1 MSLSGIAELE
11 RYERHFSSALPKTP
25 MGRFASIILLRET
38 KSYAIF
44 TTEGG
49 EQQDVEQTQAGL
61 TSSERVNRIDRLVMF
76 KRKQVAPE
84 RRTGKA
90 LLRQYG
96 TFPYAIVTGGSRSPS
111 VVYGADEIAKVQE
124 EMKSRKDSKVEVQED
139 CYLIA
144 GMCAHCVDCL
154 VYGYAAVEGQGARKA
169 RVLTDSCFSV
179 RPYPLVTER
188 KKFNYIDEKEHTSGT
203 ITEFDHTRPH
213 TFFPS
218 VVTTVDLTL
227 DEFVYVL
234 NNLLRTLRY
243 GKEVAH
249 IGLME
254 NHVLAIAFSDVE
266 LFSNLE
272 FSQAF
277 YDAFAANNTKKET
290 SNVKDEDIQL
300 EQESTPQTPAVE
312 VKPVKMEEGLSLQD
326 FLAHEEQVVK
336 NLTTGLNGRLSLVRG
351 NELKTILDQAREL
364 NQNEERQTNFLKE
377 LNRQAASFV
386 V

>member
-1 MSLSGIAELE
+1 MSLSGITELE
-11 RYERHFSSALPKTP
+11 KYANHFSAVLPKTP
-25 MGRFASIILLRET
+25 TGRFASILLLRET

-61 TSSERVNRIDRLVMF
+61 TSRERIDRLVMF

-96 TFPYAIVTGGSRSPS
+96 VFPYAIVTEGSRSPR
-111 VVYGADEIAKVQE
+111 VVYGAEEIAKVQSE
-124 EMKSRKDSKVEVQED
+124 TKSQKETKVEQQED

-144 GMCAHCVDCL
+144 GMCARCIDCL
-154 VYGYAAVEGQGARKA
+154 TYGFAAVEGQGARKA

-179 RPYPLVTER
+179 RPYPLITER
-188 KKFNYIDEKEHTSGT
+188 KKFNYIDEQTHTSGT
-203 ITEFDHTRPH
+203 ITEFDHARPH

-218 VVTTVDLTL
+218 IVTTVDLTL

-234 NNLLRTLRY
+234 NNLLRTSRY

-254 NHVLAIAFSDVE
+254 NHILAIAFSDVE

-272 FSQAF
+272 FSQTF
-277 YDAFAANNTKKET
+277 YDAFKG
-290 SNVKDEDIQL
+290 SNGI
-300 EQESTPQTPAVE
+300 
-312 VKPVKMEEGLSLQD
+312 KMVDGLLLQD
-326 FLAHEEQVVK
+326 FLDHEVQVIQ
-336 NLTTGLNGRLSLVRG
+336 GLLAGINGRLTIIRDA
-351 NELKTILDQAREL
+351 ELKTILDQIKML
-364 NQNEERQTNFLKE
+364 NKDEDRLATFLKE

-386 V
+386 L

>member
-1 MSLSGIAELE
+1 MSLSGISELE
-11 RYERHFSSALPKTP
+11 KYAQHFSPALPKTP
-25 MGRFASIILLRET
+25 TGRFASVILLRET

-49 EQQDVEQTQAGL
+49 EQQDIEQTQAGL
-61 TSSERVNRIDRLVMF
+61 ANRERVDRLVMF

-96 TFPYAIVTGGSRSPS
+96 VFPYATLAENDRVLR
-111 VVYGADEIAKVQE
+111 VVYGAEDIATTQE
-124 EMKSRKDSKVEVQED
+124 EGKSRRGAKIDPHED

-154 VYGYAAVEGQGARKA
+154 TYGFAAVEGQGARKA

-179 RPYPLVTER
+179 RPYPLITEK
-188 KKFNYIDEKEHTSGT
+188 KKFNYIDEQTHTSGT
-203 ITEFDHTRPH
+203 ITEFDHTKPH

-234 NNLLRTLRY
+234 NNLLRTSRY

-249 IGLME
+249 LGLME
-254 NHVLAIAFSDVE
+254 NHILAIALSDVE

-277 YDAFAANNTKKET
+277 YDAFKE
-290 SNVKDEDIQL
+290 SAHIR
-300 EQESTPQTPAVE
+300 
-312 VKPVKMEEGLSLQD
+312 MEFGLSLHD
-326 FLAHEEQVVK
+326 FLDHEKQVIS
-336 NLTTGLNGRLSLVRG
+336 NLAANLNGRCLLIQG
-351 NELKTILDQAREL
+351 DGLKALLEQAKAL
-364 NQNEERQTNFLKE
+364 NQDQDRLTTFLKE
-377 LNRQAASFV
+377 LNRQAASFTV
-386 V
+386 

>member
-1 MSLSGIAELE
+1 MSLSGIPELE
-11 RYERHFSSALPKTP
+11 KHAKYFVPTLPKTP
-25 MGRFASIILLRET
+25 TGRFASIILLRET

-61 TSSERVNRIDRLVMF
+61 SNRERIDRLVMF

-96 TFPYAIVTGGSRSPS
+96 VLPYAIVTEGSREPRI
-111 VVYGADEIAKVQE
+111 VYGAADIASVQE
-124 EMKSRKDSKVEVQED
+124 EVKNRQGSKVDAYED
-139 CYLIA
+139 CYLLA

-154 VYGYAAVEGQGARKA
+154 IYGYAAVERQGARKA
-169 RVLTDSCFSV
+169 RVHTDSGFSV
-179 RPYPLVTER
+179 RPYPLVTEK
-188 KKFNYIDEKEHTSGT
+188 KKFNYIDEQTHTSGT
-203 ITEFDHTRPH
+203 ITEFDHTKPH

-234 NNLLRTLRY
+234 NNLVRTSRY

-249 IGLME
+249 LGLMG
-254 NHVLAIAFSDVE
+254 NHVLVIALSDVE

-277 YDAFAANNTKKET
+277 YDAFKTAN
-290 SNVKDEDIQL
+290 VR
-300 EQESTPQTPAVE
+300 
-312 VKPVKMEEGLSLQD
+312 MEAGLSLQD
-326 FLAHEEQVVK
+326 FLAHEQQVIGSLIA
-336 NLTTGLNGRLSLVRG
+336 NLNGRCTLIRE
-351 NELKTILDQAREL
+351 NELKTMLEQVRTL
-364 NQNEERQTNFLKE
+364 NQDENRLTTFLRG
-377 LNRQAASFV
+377 LNHQAASFTV
-386 V
+386 

>member
-1 MSLSGIAELE
+1 MSLSGIAALE
-11 RYERHFSSALPKTP
+11 KYVKHFSPALPKTP
-25 MGRFASIILLRET
+25 AGRFASILLLRET

-61 TSSERVNRIDRLVMF
+61 TSHERSIDRLVMF

-96 TFPYAIVTGGSRSPS
+96 IFPYAVATEGSRSPR
-111 VVYGADEIAKVQE
+111 VVYGAEEIAKAQE
-124 EMKSRKDSKVEVQED
+124 EAKGRRETKVEPWPD

-154 VYGYAAVEGQGARKA
+154 TYGYAAVEGQGARKA

-179 RPYPLVTER
+179 RPYSLVTER
-188 KKFNYIDEKEHTSGT
+188 KKFNYIDEQTHTSGT
-203 ITEFDHTRPH
+203 ITEFDHAKPH

-234 NNLLRTLRY
+234 NNLLRTSRY

-254 NHVLAIAFSDVE
+254 NHVLAVALSDVE

-277 YDAFAANNTKKET
+277 YEVFKG
-290 SNVKDEDIQL
+290 SNG
-300 EQESTPQTPAVE
+300 
-312 VKPVKMEEGLSLQD
+312 VKMEDGLSLQD
-326 FLAHEEQVVK
+326 FLTREKQVIE
-336 NLTTGLNGRLSLVRG
+336 NLTAGLNGRLTLIQDE
-351 NELKTILDQAREL
+351 ELKTIREH
-364 NQNEERQTNFLKE
+364 
-377 LNRQAASFV
+377 
-386 V
+386 

>member
-1 MSLSGIAELE
+1 MSLSGISELE
-11 RYERHFSSALPKTP
+11 KHAQYFSPALPKTP
-25 MGRFASIILLRET
+25 TGRFASILLLRET

-49 EQQDVEQTQAGL
+49 EQQDIEQTQSGL
-61 TSSERVNRIDRLVMF
+61 ASRERIDRLVMF

-96 TFPYAIVTGGSRSPS
+96 VFPYATVTESDRVLR
-111 VVYGADEIAKVQE
+111 VVYGAEDIARAQE
-124 EMKSRKDSKVEVQED
+124 EVKDRRGVKVDPPYED

-154 VYGYAAVEGQGARKA
+154 TYGFAAVEGQGARKA

-179 RPYPLVTER
+179 RPYPLITEK
-188 KKFNYIDEKEHTSGT
+188 KKFNYIDEQKHTSGT
-203 ITEFDHTRPH
+203 ITEFDHTKPH

-227 DEFVYVL
+227 DEFIYVL
-234 NNLLRTLRY
+234 NNLLRTSRY

-254 NHVLAIAFSDVE
+254 NHILAIALSDVE

-272 FSQAF
+272 FTQAF
-277 YDAFAANNTKKET
+277 YDIF
-290 SNVKDEDIQL
+290 
-300 EQESTPQTPAVE
+300 QESSGAR
-312 VKPVKMEEGLSLQD
+312 MEFGLSLKD
-326 FLAHEEQVVK
+326 FLDHQKQVIS
-336 NLTTGLNGRLSLVRG
+336 NLVANLNGRCILIQDDD
-351 NELKTILDQAREL
+351 LKTLLEQIRVL
-364 NQNEERQTNFLKE
+364 NQDQNQLTNFLRE
-377 LNRQAASFV
+377 LNRQAASFTV
-386 V
+386 

>member
-1 MSLSGIAELE
+1 MSLSGISELE
-11 RYERHFSSALPKTP
+11 KHAQHFSPALPKTP
-25 MGRFASIILLRET
+25 TGRFASILLLRET

-49 EQQDVEQTQAGL
+49 EQQDIEQTQAGL
-61 TSSERVNRIDRLVMF
+61 ANRERIDRLVMF

-96 TFPYAIVTGGSRSPS
+96 ILPYAILTENNRVR
-111 VVYGADEIAKVQE
+111 VVYGAEDIAKTQE
-124 EMKSRKDSKVEVQED
+124 ECKDRSGVKIDPYED

-144 GMCAHCVDCL
+144 GMCTHCIDCL
-154 VYGYAAVEGQGARKA
+154 TYGFAAIEGQGARKA

-179 RPYPLVTER
+179 RPYPLITEK
-188 KKFNYIDEKEHTSGT
+188 KKFNYIDEQTHTSGT
-203 ITEFDHTRPH
+203 ITEFDHTKPH

-234 NNLLRTLRY
+234 NNLLRTSRY

-249 IGLME
+249 LGLME
-254 NHVLAIAFSDVE
+254 NHILAIALSDVE

-277 YDAFAANNTKKET
+277 YDAFKEATK
-290 SNVKDEDIQL
+290 
-300 EQESTPQTPAVE
+300 QESASVR
-312 VKPVKMEEGLSLQD
+312 MEFGLSLYD
-326 FLAHEEQVVK
+326 FLDHEKQVIS
-336 NLTTGLNGRLSLVRG
+336 NLVANLNGRCTLIQDDA
-351 NELKTILDQAREL
+351 LKALLKQARAL
-364 NQNEERQTNFLKE
+364 NKDQDQLTTFLKE
-377 LNRQAASFV
+377 LNRQAVSFTV
-386 V
+386 

>member
-1 MSLSGIAELE
+1 MSLSSIAELE
-11 RYERHFSSALPKTP
+11 KYETRFSPTLPKTP
-25 MGRFASIILLRET
+25 IGKFASVILLRET

-61 TSSERVNRIDRLVMF
+61 TGRERIDRLVMF

-96 TFPYAIVTGGSRSPS
+96 VFPYASIGRENAVIA
-111 VVYGADEIAKVQE
+111 VAYGAEAIANAKAE
-124 EMKSRKDSKVEVQED
+124 YKDIKGVTVKETSD
-139 CYLIA
+139 CYLIEE
-144 GMCAHCVDCL
+144 MCGHCLDCL
-154 VYGYAAVEGQGARKA
+154 TYGFAAVKGEGARKA

-179 RPYPLVTER
+179 RPYPLITER
-188 KKFNYIDEKEHTSGT
+188 KKFNYIDEQKHTSGT
-203 ITEFDHTRPH
+203 ITEFDHTKPH

-234 NNLLRTLRY
+234 NNLLRTSRY

-254 NHVLAIAFSDVE
+254 NRILAIAFSDVE

-277 YDAFAANNTKKET
+277 YDVFKGPTE
-290 SNVKDEDIQL
+290 I
-300 EQESTPQTPAVE
+300 
-312 VKPVKMEEGLSLQD
+312 KMEKGLSLQD
-326 FLAHEEQVVK
+326 FLTHEEQVIK
-336 NLTTGLNGRLSLVRG
+336 NLTAGLNGRLSLVRG
-351 NELKTILDQAREL
+351 NELQTLLAQIAKL
-364 NQNEERQTNFLKE
+364 NQSEDLLTTFLKE

>member
-1 MSLSGIAELE
+1 MSLSGIGELE
-11 RYERHFSSALPKTP
+11 KYTKYFSPALPKTP
-25 MGRFASIILLRET
+25 AGRFASLILLRET

-61 TSSERVNRIDRLVMF
+61 TSNERLDRLVMF

-96 TFPYAIVTGGSRSPS
+96 VFPYAVVTENNKTPQI
-111 VVYGADEIAKVQE
+111 VYGEQEITNSQE
-124 EMKSRKDSKVEVQED
+124 EVKNRNGAKLDSHED

-154 VYGYAAVEGQGARKA
+154 TYGFAAVEGQGARKA

-179 RPYPLVTER
+179 RPYPFVSER
-188 KKFNYIDEKEHTSGT
+188 KKFNYIDEQNHTSGT
-203 ITEFDHTRPH
+203 ITEFDHTKPH

-234 NNLLRTLRY
+234 SNLLRTSRY
-243 GKEVAH
+243 GKEVARL
-249 IGLME
+249 GLME
-254 NHVLAIAFSDVE
+254 NHILAIALSDVE

-277 YDAFAANNTKKET
+277 YDEFSGKNGVDMA
-290 SNVKDEDIQL
+290 D
-300 EQESTPQTPAVE
+300 
-312 VKPVKMEEGLSLQD
+312 GLSLKD
-326 FLAHEEQVVK
+326 FWDRKEAVLEK
-336 NLTTGLNGRLSLVRG
+336 LTAGLNGRLTLVKG
-351 NELKTILDQAREL
+351 DGLQTVLNEVKKL
-364 NQNEERQTNFLKE
+364 NQDENRLSTFLQE
-377 LNRQAASFV
+377 LNRQAASFKV
-386 V
+386 